1 MTYDTKLGIDEN
13 KVAALSYIGIWITGI
28 LILLIEKENRFARFH
43 AMQSVLV
50 FLPLS
55 LLVFF
60 IAWIPYVGWVLAD
73 FIGFP
78 AMFLVVIFAIMA
90 YRGMK
95 FKIPFIGRYAYR
107 LIYG

>member
-1 MTYDTKLGIDEN
+1 VTYDTKLGIEEN
-13 KVAALSYIGIWITGI
+13 KVAALSYAGLWISGIV
-28 LILLIEKENRFARFH
+28 LLLIEKENRFVRFH

-55 LLVFF
+55 LLVLF
-60 IAWIPYVGWVLAD
+60 IAWVPYVGWVLAD

-78 AMFLVVIFAIMA
+78 SMFLVVLFAFMA

>member
-13 KVAALSYIGIWITGI
+13 KVAALSYIGIWVTGI

-78 AMFLVVIFAIMA
+78 AIFLVVIFAIMA

-95 FKIPFIGRYAYR
+95 FKIPFIGGYAYR
-107 LIYG
+107 LIYK